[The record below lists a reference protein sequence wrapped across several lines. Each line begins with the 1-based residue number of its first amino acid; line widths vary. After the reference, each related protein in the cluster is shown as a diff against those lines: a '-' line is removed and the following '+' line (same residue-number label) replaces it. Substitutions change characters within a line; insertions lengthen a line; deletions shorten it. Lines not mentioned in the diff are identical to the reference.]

1 MSWSLERD
9 TERITEWERGDDYA
23 TIRKRER
30 GDGGYVVRLDV
41 MEQADDASQ
50 YERETVGTEADAD
63 ALVEEWQAEYDL
75 EE

>member
-1 MSWSLERD
+1 MSWTLERD
-9 TERITEWERGDDYA
+9 SERVTEWERSDDYA

-30 GDGGYVVRLDV
+30 GDGGYIVRLDV
-41 MEQADDASQ
+41 MEQAEDERQ
-50 YERETVGTEADAD
+50 YERESFSSESDAD

>member
-1 MSWSLERD
+1 MSWTLERD
-9 TERITEWERGDDYA
+9 SERVTEWERSDDYA

-30 GDGGYVVRLDV
+30 GDKGYIVRLDV
-41 MEQADDASQ
+41 MEQAEDERR
-50 YERETVGTEADAD
+50 YERESFSSESDAD

>member
-1 MSWSLERD
+1 MSWTLERD
-9 TERITEWERGDDYA
+9 SEHVTEWERSDDYA

-41 MEQADDASQ
+41 MEQAEDERR
-50 YERETVGTEADAD
+50 YERESFSSEADAD
-63 ALVEEWQAEYDL
+63 ALVEEWQAVYDL

>member
-1 MSWSLERD
+1 MSWTLTRESAAV
-9 TERITEWERGDDYA
+9 TEWERSDDYA

-41 MEQADDASQ
+41 MEQAEDERQ
-50 YERETVGTEADAD
+50 YERESFSSESGAD

>member
-1 MSWSLERD
+1 MSWTLERD
-9 TERITEWERGDDYA
+9 SERVTEWERSDDYA

-41 MEQADDASQ
+41 MEQAEDERR
-50 YERETVGTEADAD
+50 YERESFSTESDAD
-63 ALVEEWQAEYDL
+63 TLVEEWQAECDL